1 MTLHSVPPPTQ
12 GSNVSKKEILK
23 SFDQMLPCEMSD
35 EQLKDRGSQLA
46 HAQEE
51 LEAHLVS
58 AKEHRAELRDE
69 KKALELKVHDLA
81 EAVRSKKESREVK
94 CALRIGKRDGWV
106 EVVRLDTQEVITTRK
121 MSNVDAQADI
131 PFEIQAD
138 AEALFKVPDETELEA
153 G

>member
-1 MTLHSVPPPTQ
+1 MTQ
-12 GSNVSKKEILK
+12 KQILK
-23 SFDQMLPCEMSD
+23 TFDQQLPCDMSA
-35 EQLKDRGSQLA
+35 EQLQERGSQLA
-46 HAQEE
+46 HTQEE

-81 EAVRSKKESREVK
+81 TSVRTKKENREVQ

-106 EVVRLDTQEVITTRK
+106 EVVRMDTREVITTRK
-121 MSNVDAQADI
+121 MSDADSQAEI
-131 PFEIQAD
+131 PFSI
-138 AEALFKVPDETELEA
+138 PDESELD